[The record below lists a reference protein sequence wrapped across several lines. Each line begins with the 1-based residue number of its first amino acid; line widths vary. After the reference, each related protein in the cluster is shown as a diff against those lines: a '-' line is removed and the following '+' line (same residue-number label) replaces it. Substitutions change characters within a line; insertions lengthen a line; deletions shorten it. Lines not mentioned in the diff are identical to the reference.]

1 MTSTWAVSQASS
13 PRWFKAHAGLIQGST
28 PGMWLIPVIYDLFKP
43 QLINKSYIPP
53 QIHVI
58 SHCAPGPTGAVSAS
72 PNGTWLDKPR
82 RTWGWTWKIWKLL
95 KTAVAAKVGANPDC
109 QSLQTIVA
117 FFLWL
122 ISLCSEAC
130 FAASNMPERHQEAF
144 FLRIPCHVSLE
155 AQKTRLGQILCRE
168 PHNAPTYLF
177 TTVPKLSKPCE
188 PIVCYCNVRKCNVV

>member
-1 MTSTWAVSQASS
+1 MENMEIAQDCC
-13 PRWFKAHAGLIQGST
+13 GC
-28 PGMWLIPVIYDLFKP
+28 
-43 QLINKSYIPP
+43 KSWCQSRLPIPP
-53 QIHVI
+53 NN
-58 SHCAPGPTGAVSAS
+58 SC
-72 PNGTWLDKPR
+72 
-82 RTWGWTWKIWKLL
+82 
-95 KTAVAAKVGANPDC
+95 
-109 QSLQTIVA
+109 

-188 PIVCYCNVRKCNVV
+188 PIVCYCNVMKWYQYGVVRFGVVWHGMVCMYKRYRSRKHVVEDDVVYSVQYPPVT